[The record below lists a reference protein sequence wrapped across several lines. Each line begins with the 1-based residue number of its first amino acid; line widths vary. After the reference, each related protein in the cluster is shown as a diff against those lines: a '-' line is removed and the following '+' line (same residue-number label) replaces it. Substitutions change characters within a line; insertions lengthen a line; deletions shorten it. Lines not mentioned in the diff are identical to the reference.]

1 MALTDEEIAR
11 VRDLFGDV
19 GPITTRRMFGGLGIY
34 RDDTIFALMRSD
46 GAVMIK
52 GAGDFRRYLED
63 LGCERW
69 SYTRKDGAATA
80 MPYWALPDDLYDDP
94 EAASALARA
103 ALEHL

>member
-34 RDDTIFALMRSD
+34 CDGTIFALMRSD

-80 MPYWALPDDLYDDP
+80 MPYWALPDALYDNP